1 VSGDG
6 LLPKGLLPNEPLS
19 KELAERYFVA
29 PHDPETDLWCATH
42 RPHGALATAAQRILR
57 RFTSDFEANALLG
70 MYSLHLG
77 GTETYRALLGS
88 DRTKRG
94 RLLDIGAG
102 TGEVTE
108 KLVPLF
114 SEVRATETSPAMARR
129 VRSRGV
135 PCEVADLALENVALE
150 QRALGTFDAV
160 ALLNVLD
167 RTSRPQT
174 LLDRALDHLLPGGTL
189 IVASPLPA
197 RPHVDVGGASADPDE
212 VMGGAGDTFEEALVD
227 LVRVLLVPRDL
238 SILRWTRLPY
248 RSQGDRDAPSYEHDD
263 VLMACTR

>member
-1 VSGDG
+1 VSSAGP
-6 LLPKGLLPNEPLS
+6 LPKGPLPKGPLP
-19 KELAERYFVA
+19 KEVAERYLVA
-29 PHDPETDLWCATH
+29 PHDPETDLWCRTH
-42 RPHGALATAAQRILR
+42 PPHGALATAAQRILR
-57 RFTSDFEANALLG
+57 RFTSDFQANALLG

-77 GTETYRALLGS
+77 GTETYRTLLGS

-129 VRSRGV
+129 VRARGV
-135 PCEVADLALENVALE
+135 PCEVADLALEK
-150 QRALGTFDAV
+150 RSLGTFEAV

-197 RPHVDVGGASADPDE
+197 RPHVDLGGASADPDE
-212 VMGGAGDTFEEALVD
+212 AMGGAGDAFEEALVD
-227 LVRVLLVPRDL
+227 LTRVLLVPRGL